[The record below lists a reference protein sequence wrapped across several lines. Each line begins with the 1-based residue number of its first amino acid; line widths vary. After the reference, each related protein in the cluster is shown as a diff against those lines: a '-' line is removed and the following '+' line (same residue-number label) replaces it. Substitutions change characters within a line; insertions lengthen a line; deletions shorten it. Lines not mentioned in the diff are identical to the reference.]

1 MPAAPAPPDPRS
13 LHGQQPHRASVTAE
27 VPATQSHQAPAQ
39 PPQSVELPA
48 RALTQTLVDLAPL
61 ARYLAPDRHDAI
73 LMPPVQGT
81 EMELADC
88 SCIPDSFCGAGY
100 DLAAT

>member
-1 MPAAPAPPDPRS
+1 MSNYLHAPWCALVLRQVQW
-13 LHGQQPHRASVTAE
+13 GW
-27 VPATQSHQAPAQ
+27 AQ
-39 PPQSVELPA
+39 
-48 RALTQTLVDLAPL
+48 TQTLVDLAPL